1 RNDKTLRLQRH
12 NATLAMTRG
21 CLRQREGSSL
31 RWNDRYSDGEKEIPA
46 SAGIEISNQLQILSY
61 QRFDI

>member
-1 RNDKTLRLQRH
+1 
-12 NATLAMTRG
+12 MTRG
-21 CLRQREGSSL
+21 CLRQRGGSSL
-31 RWNDRYSDGEKEIPA
+31 RWNDKYSDGEKEIPA